1 MLNVFSHGH
10 WNMLHT
16 YVGNN
21 LCMLSRTWIW
31 EQELKCFN
39 EKDHGHVGG
48 FGNNET
54 IMITYVDLG
63 MRLTCITKKRS
74 WYLWLIKLCHIQKC
88 KIKRFY
94 YTQQITHAS
103 IISKKEFLYL
113 NFLMYPTICIQTL
126 LMYPTFQNLKLIN
139 KYKYISHIIS

>member
-1 MLNVFSHGH
+1 
-10 WNMLHT
+10 MLHT

-54 IMITYVDLG
+54 IMITYVDLLG
-63 MRLTCITKKRS
+63 NETYMHHKKKDHDI
-74 WYLWLIKLCHIQKC
+74 YG
-88 KIKRFY
+88 
-94 YTQQITHAS
+94 
-103 IISKKEFLYL
+103 
-113 NFLMYPTICIQTL
+113 
-126 LMYPTFQNLKLIN
+126 
-139 KYKYISHIIS
+139 